1 MIIFI
6 LLVMIELYC
15 NEDNKIANWIIIIK
29 CTDSKNKTPM
39 PVHLASSIIL
49 TPASI
54 TQSFNSKHKSQILC
68 IVMVVIKWTNI
79 IVVSVS
85 ILCIVIYFR
94 IASSLYSQSHILYL
108 RRINCINVRNIQAMV
123 LISKLVFLFTTYL
136 VIRSVITQKLSKYLC
151 YNHH

>member
-1 MIIFI
+1 
-6 LLVMIELYC
+6 MIELYC

-54 TQSFNSKHKSQILC
+54 TLSFNSNHKSQILC
-68 IVMVVIKWTNI
+68 LIMGVIKWTSI
-79 IVVSVS
+79 IVALVS
-85 ILCIVIYFR
+85 IMCIVICLR
-94 IASSLYSQSHILYL
+94 IAFNSYSQSHILYL
-108 RRINCINVRNIQAMV
+108 RRINCINVRNILVMV

-136 VIRSVITQKLSKYLC
+136 VIRSVITQKLNKYPCCNL
-151 YNHH
+151 H